1 MIVQRLL
8 IAAALAFAAALPYL
22 GWLPGWT
29 PALATVT
36 AFGTVSLIGLNL
48 IYGVTGMLALGQAAF
63 VAIPGYA
70 SGIMEKFGV
79 SAFVSIPLGV
89 VFAALVARLVAEIFI
104 RLPGIYFAIGTLGFA
119 FVVEGLARAFP
130 SVTGGAS
137 GLVLEAPFPL
147 RRDGWYMVALAALAV
162 SIASF
167 AWLVRGRLLRTLK
180 LVRHDE
186 LAAQVMG
193 VDVVRIKA
201 NVFTIGSAYSAV
213 GGILLAY
220 YVAVL
225 APEAGGVNASLE
237 SLAMLIIGG
246 SGSLFGPLLG
256 AGAIQWL
263 FAISARADRYDCWS
277 TGSPSFASF
286 FTRRPDRRR
295 TARGMEARVRQSCA
309 QIPPKAVS
317 TASAELKITETGVQR
332 AGICLQVENVA
343 KNFGGSRAVQDVSST
358 SVWSDRCID
367 WAQWS
372 GEIDPIQHHS
382 GIETPTQDASYFA
395 AKTCSASH
403 PSPRRRHRSF
413 VSGPASCP
421 GPHLL
426 ENVVARL
433 DHLPDAPGERVA
445 QGIARAQLEVFGLSH
460 FADVPTCEIG
470 LGHHKLIELV
480 RASVGGPALLLLVE
494 PPADL
499 HR

>member
-29 PALATVT
+29 PALATVA

-137 GLVLEAPFPL
+137 GLVLEPPFPL
-147 RRDGWYMVALAALAV
+147 RRDGWYMVALVALAV
-162 SIASF
+162 GIASF
-167 AWLVRGRLLRTLK
+167 AWLVRGRFLRTLK

-193 VDVVRIKA
+193 VDVVRVKA

-213 GGILLAY
+213 GGVLLAY

-237 SLAMLIIGG
+237 FACHARHRRQRFAVRPAPRGRCHPVAVRNLGTS
-246 SGSLFGPLLG
+246 GPLRT
-256 AGAIQWL
+256 AGL
-263 FAISARADRYDCWS
+263 RARLLL
-277 TGSPSFASF
+277 
-286 FTRRPDRRR
+286 RRSVRAVRDRRR
-295 TARGMEARVRQSCA
+295 VARGMEARDRQPCA
-309 QIPPKAVS
+309 QNPS
-317 TASAELKITETGVQR
+317 QSRLDGLRRTEDHGYR
-332 AGICLQVENVA
+332 GAACRHLPAGRECREKFWRFARRSGREFRRQ
-343 KNFGGSRAVQDVSST
+343 FR
-358 SVWSDRCID
+358 SDRCID
-367 WAQWS
+367 RTQRS
-372 GEIDPIQHHS
+372 GEIDPIQHH
-382 GIETPTQDASYFA
+382 F
-395 AKTCSASH
+395 
-403 PSPRRRHRSF
+403 RHRNSDTGT
-413 VSGPASCP
+413 S
-421 GPHLL
+421 
-426 ENVVARL
+426 
-433 DHLPDAPGERVA
+433 
-445 QGIARAQLEVFGLSH
+445 
-460 FADVPTCEIG
+460 
-470 LGHHKLIELV
+470 
-480 RASVGGPALLLLVE
+480 RASG
-494 PPADL
+494 
-499 HR
+499 